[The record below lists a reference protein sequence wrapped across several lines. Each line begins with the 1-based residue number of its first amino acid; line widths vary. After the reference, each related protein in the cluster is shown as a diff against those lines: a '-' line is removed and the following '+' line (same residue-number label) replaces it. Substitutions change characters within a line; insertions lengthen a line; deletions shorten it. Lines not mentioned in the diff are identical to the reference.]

1 MLTKYIILVLFVAVL
16 FVSGC
21 VQQQNP
27 FELMK
32 QANQK
37 QTGFNYIIE
46 YSVETERVIDSNPS
60 VQEYREVFYKSSD
73 KIKNQVI
80 VEDSVR
86 HETIKNE
93 LGVFVCTYFAQD
105 DILCI
110 SVPDSG
116 EIYNEDAL
124 KTLFDGG
131 VIKSAVSEKELS
143 VEGEKRKCNNIELYA
158 DLASLTQEKFKVIDN
173 ALGIEGGEYETSII
187 KEIRSSLCLDEETG
201 VLLGSRTFTRFDA
214 PYLDGVVDV
223 SGSLIKTATKLTTD
237 PDFGDMDFQVPEN
250 AAIEEFP
257 KDSV

>member
-1 MLTKYIILVLFVAVL
+1 MLTKYILLMLVIAVL

-27 FELMK
+27 IELIK

-37 QTGFNYIIE
+37 QTGLNYIIE
-46 YSVETERVIDSNPS
+46 YSIKTEKMINSDPS
-60 VQEYREVFYKSSD
+60 VHEYKEVFYKSGD

-93 LGVFVCTYFAQD
+93 LGVFVCTYFAQN

-110 SVPDSG
+110 PVPNSD
-116 EIYNEDAL
+116 EISNEDAL
-124 KTLFDGG
+124 KTLLAGG
-131 VIKSAVSEKELS
+131 AIKSTISEKELS
-143 VEGEKRKCNNIELYA
+143 VGGKNRKCNNIELYA
-158 DLASLTQEKFKVIDN
+158 DLPSLTQEKFKVIDS

-187 KEIRSSLCLDEETG
+187 KEIKSSLCLDEETG
-201 VLLGSRTFTRFDA
+201 VLLESRTFTRFDA
-214 PYLDGVVDV
+214 PYLDDVVDV
-223 SGSLIKTATKLTTD
+223 SGSLIKTATKLTTN
-237 PDFGDMDFQVPEN
+237 PDFSDRDFQVPEN

-257 KDSV
+257 EDSV